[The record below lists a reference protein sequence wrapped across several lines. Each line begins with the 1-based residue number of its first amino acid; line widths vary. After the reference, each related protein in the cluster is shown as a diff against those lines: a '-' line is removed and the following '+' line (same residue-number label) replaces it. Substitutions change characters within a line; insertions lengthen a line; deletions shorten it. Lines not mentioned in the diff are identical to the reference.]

1 MFFLEKTLFLHKLLS
16 KMKIKLY
23 NSLTKKIEDFVPI
36 NPNEIKMYSCG
47 PTVYSFAHIGNMRA
61 FLFADLLQR
70 TLKVVGKYN
79 VKWVMNITNIDDKTI
94 RDSKVGSTEWLDEWG
109 EQKENPHHN
118 LNTLTNYYEQEFIKD
133 IEKVGIK
140 RNDLFAIPRAT
151 NYIKQM
157 QDLIR
162 ILLDK
167 GIAYGADGSI
177 YFNVNEYRKTEK
189 YGKLLKIDFDNFKAG
204 LRVDTDQYERDNV
217 SDFVLWKCK
226 KEGEPFW
233 DFYVG
238 DVNYQGRPGWHLECS
253 AMEYEILGMP
263 FDIHTGGVDLKFP
276 HHEDEIAQSKAGY
289 GIEPTN
295 YWCHNEF
302 LEVEGSK
309 MSKSLG
315 NIFTIRD
322 LEKKNVNPIDIRYAM
337 LSAHYRTKYNF
348 TIKGIEDAKKA
359 RVRIQDYIHSCLEKI
374 DFNMNNNVE
383 TEKINTLKE
392 NIFTHL
398 ADDLHTPKALATLFT
413 FINNNQIDTL
423 SNDEITNFI
432 NIMKELN
439 EVFVAWSFT
448 KPEQKINDIPQNII
462 ELASQ
467 RLAAKK
473 NKDFTIA
480 DNLRKQITELGYNIL
495 DTKEGYTIGHF

>member
-1 MFFLEKTLFLHKLLS
+1 
-16 KMKIKLY
+16 MKIKLY
-23 NSLTKKIEDFVPI
+23 NTLTKKIEDFIPI
-36 NPNEIKMYSCG
+36 NPNEIRIYSCG

-79 VKWVMNITNIDDKTI
+79 IKWVMNITNIDDKTI
-94 RDSKVGSTEWLDEWG
+94 RDSKMGSPEWLNEWG
-109 EQKENPHHN
+109 EQKENLHHN

-140 RNDLFAIPRAT
+140 QNDLFAIPRAT
-151 NYIKQM
+151 DYIEQM

-162 ILLDK
+162 ILFDK
-167 GIAYGADGSI
+167 GVAYSSEGSI

-233 DFYVG
+233 DFYIN
-238 DVNYQGRPGWHLECS
+238 DVNYPGRPGWHTECS
-253 AMEYEILGMP
+253 AMEYDILGLP
-263 FDIHTGGVDLKFP
+263 IDIHTGGVDLKFP
-276 HHEDEIAQSKAGY
+276 HHEDEIAQSKAAY
-289 GIEPTN
+289 GIEPVN

-309 MSKSLG
+309 MSKTLG
-315 NIFTIRD
+315 NFFTIRD
-322 LEKKNVNPIDIRYAM
+322 LENKNINPIDIRYAM

-359 RVRIQDYIHSCLEKI
+359 RERIQDYIYSALEKI
-374 DFNMNNNVE
+374 DFNLNNNSE
-383 TEKINTLKE
+383 TEKITTLKE
-392 NIFTHL
+392 NIFYHL

-413 FINNNQIDTL
+413 FINNNQIDSL
-423 SNDEITNFI
+423 SDNEISNFI
-432 NIMKELN
+432 NFMKELN
-439 EVFVAWSFT
+439 EIFVGWNFAT
-448 KPEQKINDIPQNII
+448 PKPKTNTIPQNII
-462 ELASQ
+462 ELANQ
-467 RLAAKK
+467 RIEAKK
-473 NKDFTIA
+473 NKDFATA
-480 DNLRKQITELGYNIL
+480 DNLRKQITELGYNII
-495 DTKEGYTIGHF
+495 DTKEGYDIERNG